1 MGIENA
7 IYSLLR
13 EDAALS
19 ALVGE
24 RIYPSIF
31 PQGVGYPAVR
41 FMRVTGRS
49 GYHLKGRSG
58 LDSGRWQF
66 DVDAMTDDEAIAV
79 KSAVEKRLS
88 GFSGKAGTPPV
99 AIRGCFKEMDRDG
112 YDGGLAAS
120 LPRVFRKT
128 LDFEIWFKDT

>member
-13 EDAALS
+13 ENAALA
-19 ALVGE
+19 ALAGE

-31 PQGVGYPAVR
+31 PQGVVYPAVK
-41 FMRVTGRS
+41 FQRVTGRS
-49 GYHLKGRSG
+49 HYHMRGRAH
-58 LDSGRWQF
+58 LDAGRWQF
-66 DVDAMTDDEAIAV
+66 DCDALTDDEAIAV
-79 KSAVEKRLS
+79 KNAVENCLS
-88 GFSGKAGTPPV
+88 GFSGTAGTPPV

-120 LPRVFRKT
+120 LPRIFRKT
-128 LDFEIWFKDT
+128 LDFEIWFKA